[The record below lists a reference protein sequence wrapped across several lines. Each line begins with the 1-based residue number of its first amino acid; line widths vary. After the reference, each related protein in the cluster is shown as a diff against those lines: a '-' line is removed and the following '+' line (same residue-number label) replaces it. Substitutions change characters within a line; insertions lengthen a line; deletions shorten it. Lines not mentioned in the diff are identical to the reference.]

1 MSAELIGILSVG
13 SALAALE
20 LSGRLSMDRR
30 MTGLEARLDESM
42 TGLEARLD
50 RRMTA
55 LEARLDRRMTGLEGR
70 MVEMVGRLTAMD
82 RRMARVEGLL
92 IGLGLSGRSDVPPAG
107 N

>member
-13 SALAALE
+13 VALAALN
-20 LSGRLSMDRR
+20 LTGRLSQDRR
-30 MTGLEARLDESM
+30 MTALEA
-42 TGLEARLD
+42 GLD

-55 LEARLDRRMTGLEGR
+55 LEARLDRRMTALEGR
-70 MVEMVGRLTAMD
+70 MVELEGGLTDVD

-92 IGLGLSGRSDVPPAG
+92 EGLGLSGRTDALPAG